1 MNLQENINRIKE
13 MMGLNEQSK
22 NPLDFLTDPNYMDYN
37 RFNYTPQEKK
47 SNFKNIK
54 GLDANQ
60 IKKLEVS
67 KDITY
72 PYLFNNDGD
81 KEVAVLDGDNVY
93 FNQRGGIPTIRK
105 TTKKEFEE
113 AIQNNNFNFGGT
125 ALMLEDNE
133 KEYMYANTKIAQG
146 DLILKERMNDLNKNL
161 PSVELSSLLGSPIIL
176 DIWATWC
183 HGCKIAIK
191 DKLNPLYNK
200 YGSKG
205 LKFFYL
211 SVDTDL
217 NKLKDMIDNLGIS
230 YATNAVD
237 TKGRGSDVLKTYN
250 VSQFPTTL
258 LLDKEGN
265 IVKDITFRVSK
276 EEIDKLIES
285 LL

>member
-1 MNLQENINRIKE
+1 MNLQENINRIKQ
-13 MMGLNEQSK
+13 MMGLNEQS
-22 NPLDFLTDPNYMDYN
+22 PLDFLKDPNYMDYN
-37 RFNYTPQEKK
+37 KFNYIPQEKK

-72 PYLFNNDGD
+72 PYLFNKKG
-81 KEVAVLDGDNVY
+81 EMTVVVLDGDYVY
-93 FNQRGGIPTIRK
+93 FNNNDGLNTLCK
-105 TTKKEFEE
+105 TTKKGFEE
-113 AIQNNNFNFGGT
+113 SIENNSPGCLGGT
-125 ALMLEDNE
+125 RLSYEDNQ
-133 KEYMYANTKIAQG
+133 KQYSDAMAKISEG
-146 DLILKERMNDLNKNL
+146 ESKLKKTIDDLNKNL

-191 DKLNPLYNK
+191 DKLNPLYNE

-211 SVDTDL
+211 SIDTDL
-217 NKLKDMIDNLGIS
+217 NKLKETIDSLGIS

-237 TKGRGSDVLKTYN
+237 TKGRSSDVLKAYN
-250 VSQFPTTL
+250 VPQFPTTL

-265 IVKDITFRVSK
+265 IVKDITFRVSQ
-276 EEIDKLIES
+276 EEIKNLIEP